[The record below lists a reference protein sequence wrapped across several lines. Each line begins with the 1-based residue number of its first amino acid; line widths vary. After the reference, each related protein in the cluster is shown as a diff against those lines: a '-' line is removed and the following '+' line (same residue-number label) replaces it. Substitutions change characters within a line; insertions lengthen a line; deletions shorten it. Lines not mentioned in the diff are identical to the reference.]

1 MDVFVALV
9 LVFVLTQFGTWYMLA
24 VALSR
29 LHRVEG
35 LLNNSD
41 YKAKNHSKDGIDN
54 NYQPDGV
61 RRDPLSG
68 SVSMGKESIV
78 NECNR

>member
-29 LHRVEG
+29 LHGLET
-35 LLNNSD
+35 LLNTSD
-41 YKAKNHSKDGIDN
+41 DKAKNHGKDDINN
-54 NYQPDGV
+54 NYQPDSV
-61 RRDPLSG
+61 RRDAIIRG
-68 SVSMGKESIV
+68 
-78 NECNR
+78 